1 MIVSIA
7 SIQAR
12 ARNAAATGAAAGTA
26 ACPYIE
32 GTDAAALFHQELQA
46 ELALIQTAQQHFRF
60 IEFNDRRAMRS
71 APAAR
76 VEVDPS
82 GEWLWMTRND
92 IRLNIR
98 DHGEHAELRK
108 AMDAYGAFA

>member
-32 GTDAAALFHQELQA
+32 GTDAAALFHKELQA
-46 ELALIQTAQQHFRF
+46 ELARIQTAQQHFRF
-60 IEFNDRRAMRS
+60 IEFNNCRAARS
-71 APAAR
+71 APARSIVSTVVHDDGRRSRCAATR
-76 VEVDPS
+76 AAHS
-82 GEWLWMTRND
+82 GSRS
-92 IRLNIR
+92 
-98 DHGEHAELRK
+98 GSA
-108 AMDAYGAFA
+108 G